1 MLPKFSAMLFS
12 ALICAIAAL
21 GVRAAGVLPGQI
33 KHLVTF
39 GDSYTDVVATG
50 DQGTAW
56 PVYAAGYSKTTL
68 HPFARSG
75 ATCSNNITFRP
86 FPPVFE
92 SQLPLYFTETGNGSL
107 RLPSDETIY
116 TLWIGTNDVG
126 ANSLNMI
133 PLELTI
139 LYSANSYPNRFWAV
153 ERNTSDW
160 SVLMTELVL
169 SGNALTKLMLQAL
182 APTLPG
188 SHIAIFD
195 SHSLIQDI
203 YDHPALYLNGTAPL
217 NVTGCWDSCIAPFG
231 GGNLVCT
238 VQNGT
243 DRDSYLWADELHP
256 SEQADRIIAREIALT
271 LEGKESQWSTWLN

>member
-1 MLPKFSAMLFS
+1 MVDW
-12 ALICAIAAL
+12 
-21 GVRAAGVLPGQI
+21 VRTL
-33 KHLVTF
+33 
-39 GDSYTDVVATG
+39 
-50 DQGTAW
+50 
-56 PVYAAGYSKTTL
+56 YA
-68 HPFARSG
+68 SG
-75 ATCSNNITFRP
+75 ARNFIMQNVCFS
-86 FPPVFE
+86 
-92 SQLPLYFTETGNGSL
+92 FTSVAQEVQFKLLTQ
-107 RLPSDETIY
+107 
-116 TLWIGTNDVG
+116 
-126 ANSLNMI
+126 MI

-217 NVTGCWDSCIAPFG
+217 NVTGAHPESLRYSLDNDILYRLLG
-231 GGNLVCT
+231 LLHRT
-238 VQNGT
+238 V
-243 DRDSYLWADELHP
+243 RRRKPRLHGP
-256 SEQADRIIAREIALT
+256 ERH
-271 LEGKESQWSTWLN
+271 